1 MPTRPGLLAR
11 IDDTGVPLLLARLAV
26 GGWFAYL
33 ALLKLGNPIEFLKQ
47 VRLYGV
53 FPTDPPQLM
62 NFLVLMLPY
71 LELLCAAALILGV
84 LVRGA
89 GTVLAG
95 MLLFFGPLLIHRALQ
110 LFAAGQGGVPYP
122 GFCWVKFDCGCG
134 TGEVYICRKLAEN
147 SALLLGALVTIFSR
161 SRFLCIERLFR
172 KPRALGLPEQAVG
185 AA

>member
-1 MPTRPGLLAR
+1 MLAR
-11 IDDTGVPLLLARLAV
+11 IDDTGVPLLLARFAV

-33 ALLKLGNPIEFLKQ
+33 ALLKLANPIEFLKQ

-71 LELLCAAALILGV
+71 LELLCALALILGV

-89 GTVLAG
+89 GTIFVG
-95 MLLFFGPLLIHRALQ
+95 MLLFFGPLLINRAVRMYAEGHGG
-110 LFAAGQGGVPYP
+110 AAYP

-134 TGEVYICRKLAEN
+134 TGEVYICHKLAEN
-147 SALLLGALVTIFSR
+147 SALLLGALLTIFSR
-161 SRFLCIERLFR
+161 SRFLCIEGFLVR
-172 KPRALGLPEQAVG
+172 KPRPLSALETAVSG
-185 AA
+185 A